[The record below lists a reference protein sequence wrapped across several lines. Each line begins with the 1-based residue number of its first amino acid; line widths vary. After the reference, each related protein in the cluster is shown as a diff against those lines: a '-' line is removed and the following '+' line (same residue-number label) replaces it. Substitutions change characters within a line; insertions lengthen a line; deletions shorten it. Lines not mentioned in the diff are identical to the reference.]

1 MLMDNM
7 IITISVAVAAAAF
20 VALVIFIIMTLRS
33 VSELLVQ
40 TNTTIREIQ
49 GEIQGISNE
58 AAELLRHTNEVT
70 VDVRNKLHSIDPVVY
85 SVKNIGDAVQ
95 EVTSSLKQVSA
106 TVADKIETKVVK
118 DSPLGSDS
126 VVRIMQALPV
136 VLDLWNSFRNRK
148 KKLSPQEG

>member
-1 MLMDNM
+1 MDNM
-7 IITISVAVAAAAF
+7 IITISVAVAAGAF

-40 TNTTIREIQ
+40 TNTTIQEIQ
-49 GEIQGISNE
+49 GQIQGISTE

-70 VDVRNKLHSIDPVVY
+70 MDVRNKLHSIDPVVY

-95 EVTSSLKQVSA
+95 EVTSSLKQASA
-106 TVADKIETKVVK
+106 TVADQIDMKVAK
-118 DSPLGSDS
+118 DNPRGSDA

>member
-1 MLMDNM
+1 M
-7 IITISVAVAAAAF
+7 IITISVAVAAGAF

-40 TNTTIREIQ
+40 TNTTIQEIQ
-49 GEIQGISNE
+49 GQIQGISTE

-70 VDVRNKLHSIDPVVY
+70 MDVRNKLHSIDPVVY

-95 EVTSSLKQVSA
+95 EVTSSLKQASA
-106 TVADKIETKVVK
+106 TVADQIDMKVAK
-118 DSPLGSDS
+118 DNPRGSDA